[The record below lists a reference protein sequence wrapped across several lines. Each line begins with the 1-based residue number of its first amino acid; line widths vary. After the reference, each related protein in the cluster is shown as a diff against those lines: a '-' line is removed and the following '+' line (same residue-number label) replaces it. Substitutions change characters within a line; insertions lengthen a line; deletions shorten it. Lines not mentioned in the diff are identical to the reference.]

1 MPYQGNNLTTLSH
14 RLFVARGEADE
25 NGAVGAPAA
34 IVLATAGDFA
44 QKPATALDLF
54 RKDLLAPRDAHIFP
68 EMVQNG
74 ISFMFSGGSAAD
86 KTFTYNIYVWG
97 NENGPA
103 MHILQ
108 GTGTLGTQEVVVYP
122 HNGVATGVGEDRYWA
137 DTLSLTWES
146 WVKEVEV
153 TETTGRNSIAQV
165 WFDAAGVRYVFVE
178 IADADGSTGTQAGDV
193 AVYYRYF

>member
-1 MPYQGNNLTTLSH
+1 MAYQGNNLTTLSH
-14 RLFVARGEADE
+14 KLYVARGEADE
-25 NGAVGAPAA
+25 NGAVGAPAV
-34 IVLATAGDFA
+34 ITLATEGDFA
-44 QKPATALDLF
+44 QKPATALDLLSL
-54 RKDLLAPRDAHIFP
+54 DLLTPQDGTSA

-74 ISFMFSGGSAAD
+74 ISFMFSGGSAAG

-103 MHILQ
+103 MHIIQ
-108 GTGTLGTQEVVVYP
+108 GTGTLGTQQVVRYP
-122 HNGVATGVGEDRYWA
+122 HNGVAATNKFWA
-137 DTLSLTWES
+137 DTLALTWES

-165 WFDAAGVRYVFVE
+165 WFDAAGIRYVFVE
-178 IADADGSTGTQAGDV
+178 IAGADGSTGTEAGDI